1 MEKIL
6 ITGVGSGMQGVGRL
20 KEGCAAFVPGA
31 LPGEEA
37 EIEITKRA
45 RRFCEARLLRVCNPS
60 PERREPDCPA
70 YGVCGGCQ
78 ARHMSYSETL
88 RLKRQRVFDA
98 LSRIGGGSRSARN
111 DRL

>member
-6 ITGVGSGMQGVGRL
+6 INGVGSGMQGVGRL
-20 KEGCAAFVPGA
+20 EEGCVAFVPGA

-45 RRFCEARLLRVCNPS
+45 QRFCEARLLRVCNTS

-70 YGVCGGCQ
+70 YGV
-78 ARHMSYSETL
+78 
-88 RLKRQRVFDA
+88 
-98 LSRIGGGSRSARN
+98 
-111 DRL
+111 

>member
-20 KEGCAAFVPGA
+20 EEGCAAFVPGA

-45 RRFCEARLLRVCNPS
+45 PAFLRGAPS
-60 PERREPDCPA
+60 
-70 YGVCGGCQ
+70 
-78 ARHMSYSETL
+78 
-88 RLKRQRVFDA
+88 
-98 LSRIGGGSRSARN
+98 SRMQSFA
-111 DRL
+111 